1 MKEYLKESPGDI
13 LTEVLISRRSIQES
27 GIKILSLKQMLQRL
41 PIALTQV
48 PACNTSKKLLNKT
61 QQIVHSLN
69 QAKQILKKV
78 YNNLIKSV

>member
-48 PACNTSKKLLNKT
+48 PASNTSKKLLNET